1 MQNERFSLFLKFTK
15 MKNNFYNQNSN
26 NEVGLNGAE
35 NLILEMYERIFE
47 RVIML
52 MKNWRSEVLVNS
64 N

>member
-1 MQNERFSLFLKFTK
+1 MRNERFIIFEVQT
-15 MKNNFYNQNSN
+15 MKNNFFIQNSN
-26 NEVGLNGAE
+26 NAVGLNGAE

-52 MKNWRSEVLVNS
+52 MKNWRSEVIVNS

>member
-1 MQNERFSLFLKFTK
+1 MRNERFIIFEVQT
-15 MKNNFYNQNSN
+15 MKNNFFIQNSN
-26 NEVGLNGAE
+26 NAVGLNGAE

>member
-1 MQNERFSLFLKFTK
+1 MRNERFIIFEVQT
-15 MKNNFYNQNSN
+15 MKNNFFIQNSN
-26 NEVGLNGAE
+26 NAVGLNGAE

-47 RVIML
+47 RVIIL

>member
-1 MQNERFSLFLKFTK
+1 
-15 MKNNFYNQNSN
+15 MKNNFFIQNSN
-26 NEVGLNGAE
+26 NAVGLNGAE

-47 RVIML
+47 RVIIL